1 MSKTRLFLENFL
13 IYGLGG
19 VISKIIPFI
28 MLPFITRLMPDT
40 KYFGIADMSSLTCSF
55 GMAVAIMGMY
65 DAVFRLFFDK
75 DDRVFQQQ
83 ILSTA
88 LLFVL
93 INSLILSLLLYI
105 FKDNLSVYIFGDKA
119 YVNVLYL
126 TILSIIISSS
136 NGIIQ
141 IPCRVN
147 NERFKFLF
155 LNLST
160 SVIGYLF
167 AIPLLVNGYYLT
179 ALPIASIGAALFSQA
194 TFLYFNYRWFNF
206 KLFDLQILK
215 QLMVIG
221 LPLFPSFIIYWILNS
236 SDRLMITNMLGNHQT
251 GIYAIGTKVASASH
265 LIYTAFAGGWQYFAF
280 STMKDQDQVKNN
292 SKVFEYLGVISF
304 IGAAFMCAISLN
316 FFELFFKGEYIKGYI
331 VAPYL
336 FLGPLLLMLFQV
348 IGNQFLVVKK
358 TWPSMIILTFGA
370 LVNIVLNFWLIQTL
384 GIEGASIAT
393 LIGYSTAVIVCS
405 IVLIKF
411 KLMVISVK
419 FITCTLLIITY
430 FLVWRLLLLDNFVLS
445 LITAT
450 LYMLIVCYFYRG
462 DISFI
467 VGKIKLKFKR
477 ES

>member
-1 MSKTRLFLENFL
+1 MTKTRLFLENFL

-40 KYFGIADMSSLTCSF
+40 KYFGIADISSLTCSF

-75 DDRVFQQQ
+75 DDREFQQQ

-105 FKDNLSVYIFGDKA
+105 FKDNLSVYIFGDSS
-119 YVNVLYL
+119 YVDVLYL
-126 TILSIIISSS
+126 TILSIIIGSS
-136 NGIIQ
+136 NGIVQ

-167 AIPLLVNGYYLT
+167 AIPLLINGYYLT
-179 ALPIASIGAALFSQA
+179 ALPISSIGAALFSQT
-194 TFLYFNYRWFNF
+194 TFLYFNHRWFNL
-206 KLFDLQILK
+206 KLFDFKILK

-236 SDRLMITNMLGNHQT
+236 SDRIMITNMLGNHQT
-251 GIYAIGTKVASASH
+251 GIYAIGTKVASASQ

-280 STMKDQDQVKNN
+280 STMKDKDQVKNN
-292 SKVFEYLGVISF
+292 SNVFEYLGVISF

-370 LVNIVLNFWLIQTL
+370 LVNIVLNFWLIPTL

-393 LIGYSTAVIVCS
+393 LLGYCVAVFVCS
-405 IVLIKF
+405 IVLIKL
-411 KLMVISVK
+411 KLMVISGK

-430 FLVWRLLLLDNFVLS
+430 FVVWRILLLDNTVLS
-445 LITAT
+445 LIMSM
-450 LYMLIVCYFYRG
+450 LYMLIVCILYRFE
-462 DISFI
+462 IEFI
-467 VGKIKLKFKR
+467 IERIRIKI
-477 ES
+477 

>member
-28 MLPFITRLMPDT
+28 MLPFITRLMPNT

-88 LLFVL
+88 LLFVI

-105 FKDNLSVYIFGDKA
+105 FKDNLSIYIFGDSS
-119 YVNVLYL
+119 YVDVLYL

-160 SVIGYLF
+160 SVIGYLI

-179 ALPIASIGAALFSQA
+179 ALPISSIGAALFSQA
-194 TFLYFNYRWFNF
+194 TFLYFNYQWFNF
-206 KLFDLQILK
+206 KLFDIQILK

-280 STMKDQDQVKNN
+280 STMKDKDQVKNN
-292 SKVFEYLGVISF
+292 SKAFEYLGVISF
-304 IGAAFMCAISLN
+304 ISAAFMNAISLN

-370 LVNIVLNFWLIQTL
+370 LVNIVLNFWLIPTL

>member
-40 KYFGIADMSSLTCSF
+40 KYFGITDMSSLTCSF

-93 INSLILSLLLYI
+93 INSLILSFLLYI
-105 FKDNLSVYIFGDKA
+105 FKDNLSIYIFGDSS
-119 YVNVLYL
+119 YVDVLYL

-160 SVIGYLF
+160 SVIGYLI

-179 ALPIASIGAALFSQA
+179 ALPISSIGAALFSQA

-206 KLFDLQILK
+206 KLFDIQILK

-280 STMKDQDQVKNN
+280 STMKDKDQVKNN

-304 IGAAFMCAISLN
+304 ISAAFMCAISLN

-370 LVNIVLNFWLIQTL
+370 LVNIVLNFWLIPTL

-430 FLVWRLLLLDNFVLS
+430 FVVWRLLLLDNFVLS

>member
-28 MLPFITRLMPDT
+28 MLPFVTRLMPDT

-55 GMAVAIMGMY
+55 GMAFAIMGMY

-88 LLFVL
+88 LLFVI

-105 FKDNLSVYIFGDKA
+105 FKDNLSIYIFGDSS
-119 YVNVLYL
+119 YVDVLYL

-160 SVIGYLF
+160 SVIGYLI

-179 ALPIASIGAALFSQA
+179 ALPISSIGATLFSQA

-206 KLFDLQILK
+206 KLFDIQILK

-370 LVNIVLNFWLIQTL
+370 LVNIAFNFWLIPTF

-393 LIGYSTAVIVCS
+393 LLGYSTAVIVCS
-405 IVLIKF
+405 IVLIKL
-411 KLMVISVK
+411 KLMVVSSK
-419 FITCTLLIITY
+419 FIICTILIITY
-430 FLVWRLLLLDNFVLS
+430 FVVWRILLLNNSVLS
-445 LITAT
+445 LIMAT
-450 LYMLIVCYFYRG
+450 LYMLIVCFFYIG
-462 DISFI
+462 EISFI
-467 VGKIKLKFKR
+467 VGKIKHKIRKM
-477 ES
+477 

>member
-1 MSKTRLFLENFL
+1 MTKTRLFLENFL
-13 IYGLGG
+13 IYGLGS

-93 INSLILSLLLYI
+93 INSLILSFLLYI

-206 KLFDLQILK
+206 KLFDFQILK

-304 IGAAFMCAISLN
+304 ISAAFMCAISLN

-370 LVNIVLNFWLIQTL
+370 LVNIVLNFWLIPTL

-430 FLVWRLLLLDNFVLS
+430 FVVWRLLLLDNFVLS